1 LVAAEGR
8 FEKDASMV
16 SEEIRH
22 PPSAED
28 ALLRL
33 LVLMHVVRYA
43 LLTPSPDLLKLSL
56 ESWDESDRIKFAH
69 GAKQVRDEFWAPV
82 RASPLWE
89 AMSPQEKEF
98 AATTVVTMSQQEHID
113 FTWRLEAMQVL
124 MWAMEILPS
133 LPPYDEPA
141 TPELFERL
149 TAADIGLLIDSPR
162 LRPHQQIEHERSLAE
177 LWHWRS
183 RTRELI
189 EQGRSLPADPALEAA
204 GLKTF
209 DDIVRATARLC
220 QQDGS
225 VPVIDE
231 DFAAY
236 GKAYRDLSPD
246 EWSEVRSVAIE
257 RHFTLNWL
265 CGYAPDNKW
274 DETPTDT

>member
-1 LVAAEGR
+1 
-8 FEKDASMV
+8 MV

-43 LLTPSPDLLKLSL
+43 LLTPPPDLLKPSL
-56 ESWDESDRIKFAH
+56 ESWDESDRIEFDH
-69 GAKQVRDEFWAPV
+69 DAKQIRDEFWAPV
-82 RASPLWE
+82 RASPLWD
-89 AMSPQEKEF
+89 AMSPEEKKF
-98 AATTVVTMSQQEHID
+98 AATTVVTMSAQQHID

-124 MWAMEILPS
+124 MWAMELLPS
-133 LPPYDEPA
+133 LPPYDAPA
-141 TPELFERL
+141 TPELLDKL
-149 TAADIGLLIDSPR
+149 TAAAIGSLIDSPR
-162 LRPHQQIEHERSLAE
+162 LRPREQIEQARSLAE

-189 EQGRSLPADPALEAA
+189 EQGCSLPADPNLKAA
-204 GLKTF
+204 GLETF
-209 DDIVRATARLC
+209 DDVVRATARLC
-220 QQDGS
+220 EREGS
-225 VPVIDE
+225 VPVVAE

-246 EWSEVRSVAIE
+246 EWSEVRSVTIE

-265 CGYAPDNKW
+265 CGYAPGNQW